1 MFLLNP
7 SVLCAMHSVVFSAIF
22 FILYVPFQI
31 VIFHFLS
38 LPQVFLIRPL
48 PLSFLISFG
57 FIFLISFLS
66 VGILFIFLFF
76 FSLCYH
82 VLALFTSS
90 VTFYL
95 FIIWLSFS
103 FISILLLIILLLSL
117 PFGFITIAFLFLIY
131 LIRHFD
137 FFSILFISLFLVDF
151 SFSSCP
157 LCCHFRCFAIL
168 ISSFLNPFLHLPF
181 PFMSIFFVF
190 SDLFLSLL

>member
-7 SVLCAMHSVVFSAIF
+7 SVLCAMHSVVFSAIY

-38 LPQVFLIRPL
+38 LPQVFLMRPL

-57 FIFLISFLS
+57 SIFLISFLS

-76 FSLCYH
+76 FLSLLSCFGPFYFQCYI
-82 VLALFTSS
+82 LF
-90 VTFYL
+90 VYHMVVF
-95 FIIWLSFS
+95 FI
-103 FISILLLIILLLSL
+103 LLSL
-117 PFGFITIAFLFLIY
+117 PFNFIAIAFLFLIY

-151 SFSSCP
+151 PFSSCL
-157 LCCHFRCFAIL
+157 LCCHFRCFAIF

-181 PFMSIFFVF
+181 LHLHLFFIF